1 MDTAYIL
8 YDLEATCWRTRRPKR
23 VEIIE
28 VGAVLVNE
36 RFELESE
43 FCAFVRPLMHPAI
56 SRFCTSLTSIR
67 QADIDQAVLFDEA
80 MDDFEQWMGVGKR
93 RVIPMSWG
101 EFDKRQL
108 SVDAKLHGIDLD
120 WLPAHVCF
128 QEHFSKWKG
137 SRDQIGLK
145 NGLKEEGLKWN
156 GTEHRAIDDARN
168 MARLF
173 AHVAPGIPSIQ
184 KLTRG
189 PGDKARRK
197 S

>member
-1 MDTAYIL
+1 METAYIL

-28 VGAVLVNE
+28 VGAVLVNAD
-36 RFELESE
+36 FELESE
-43 FCAFVRPLMHPAI
+43 FCAFVQPLIHPAI
-56 SRFCTSLTSIR
+56 SKFCTSLTSIR
-67 QADIDQAVLFDEA
+67 QSDIDGAILFDDA
-80 MDDFEQWMGVGKR
+80 MVDFEKWMGVGER

-108 SVDAKLHGIDLD
+108 NVDAKLHNIDLP
-120 WLPAHVCF
+120 WLDAHVCF

-145 NGLKEEGLKWN
+145 NGLKDEGIKWS

-173 AHVAPGIPSIQ
+173 AQVAPEIPSLQ
-184 KLTRG
+184 KLAR
-189 PGDKARRK
+189 KA
-197 S
+197 